1 MEFMS
6 LFDTQN
12 SSAPIS
18 WEEFQA
24 VHHDWSA
31 NFSKDEDW
39 ENAMHSASTLHGNA
53 EIWLN
58 IISVHKMIIN
68 KRAFRFSKIEYK
80 KNAVVNFNSNKL
92 HHKVLEFETADLI

>member
-1 MEFMS
+1 MASGSRTERDVYMEFMS

-39 ENAMHSASTLHGNA
+39 ENAMHSA
-53 EIWLN
+53 W
-58 IISVHKMIIN
+58 KC
-68 KRAFRFSKIEYK
+68 
-80 KNAVVNFNSNKL
+80 
-92 HHKVLEFETADLI
+92 